1 MLRNY
6 LKSSPIADSV
16 KVPGNI
22 VLHRMKLSSEELVK
36 IREQGELSINGSRN
50 EYYELEVNGLTIATG
65 KIVKKSGEYFFKV
78 IEMDKENM
86 K

>member
-22 VLHRMKLSSEELVK
+22 VLHSMKLSSEDLMN
-36 IREQGELSINGSRN
+36 IREQGEFTVNGSKN

-65 KIVKKSGEYFFKV
+65 KIVKKSGGYFFKV
-78 IEMDKENM
+78 SEMDKENI
-86 K
+86 